1 MLIVHTFLPK
11 RSQQFFPCHLLLHKT
26 ALTQTE
32 KYKSDTYQI
41 HSVQKTGIE
50 LQNHNTQQTVTKYQT
65 LNLHYSLKNLYI
77 IIIKSK

>member
-32 KYKSDTYQI
+32 KYKSDTFSTKNRSRTSKSYYTTDSHKI
-41 HSVQKTGIE
+41 P
-50 LQNHNTQQTVTKYQT
+50 NTKST
-65 LNLHYSLKNLYI
+65 L
-77 IIIKSK
+77 